1 MAERTRQGGLTRR
14 AYLAGAASVPL
25 AAGAAAS
32 AQASQEAP
40 AQAPGGVLPAR
51 DAFPDIGGV
60 YLNSGSV
67 HPVSAGARQAV
78 DTYLRSRSMSGEP
91 AGYSLG
97 AKRRSVLERYARLIN
112 AEPSEVAYVT
122 STSAGE
128 QLAVKALG
136 IPGTGGRIVT
146 DALHFFGS
154 FHLYNELERA
164 GMDVVIIRPR
174 DDYRIHL
181 EDMAAAMTRDTR
193 LVAVSAVST
202 INGFQHD
209 LGAVTEMAHAYGAR
223 VYVDAVHAVGAVPV
237 DVKATGVDFLA
248 GSSFKWMMGDM
259 GLGFAYVRGDLIP
272 ELQRPWAGYHQLA
285 AFQSHVYPYDEPGEQ
300 AFETGARDDAT
311 GLFAMGTFSNT
322 GVAHLDWSL
331 DYLARLGVET
341 IQAHRQPI
349 IEKARREM
357 PALGFE
363 PLTPEDSTGPLI
375 SWARQHARRDL
386 HDRLERAGVAVSLSR
401 HRLRISP
408 SVFNTEADIDRVLEA
423 LA

>member
-1 MAERTRQGGLTRR
+1 MTEDSEPGGLTRR
-14 AYLAGAASVPL
+14 AYLAGAVAIPVV
-25 AAGAAAS
+25 AGMATQAAA
-32 AQASQEAP
+32 QEAP
-40 AQAPGGVLPAR
+40 APSAGPVALPAR
-51 DAFPDIGGV
+51 EEFPDIAGT

-67 HPVSAGARQAV
+67 HPFSVGARRAV
-78 DTYLRSRSMSGEP
+78 EAYLQSRSMSADG
-91 AGYSLG
+91 AGYEIG

-112 AEPSEVAYVT
+112 ADVREVAYVT

-136 IPGTGGRIVT
+136 IPERGGRIVT

-164 GMDVVIIRPR
+164 GMDVVVIRPR

-181 EDMAAAMTRDTR
+181 EDMAAAMTDDTR
-193 LVAVSAVST
+193 LVAISAVST

-209 LGAVTEMAHAYGAR
+209 LAAVAEMAHAHGAR

-237 DVKATGVDFLA
+237 DVKATGIDFLA

-285 AFQSHVYPYDEPGEQ
+285 TFASHVYPYDEPGEQ

-322 GVAHLDWSL
+322 GIAHLDWSL
-331 DYLARLGVET
+331 DFLERVGVET
-341 IQAHRQPI
+341 IQAYRQPI
-349 IEKARREM
+349 IERARREM
-357 PALGFE
+357 PRLGFE

-375 SWARQHARRDL
+375 SWAREHARRDL
-386 HDRLERAGVAVSLSR
+386 HERLQQAGVHVSLSR

-408 SVFNTEADIDRVLEA
+408 SVFNTQADIDRVLEA

>member
-1 MAERTRQGGLTRR
+1 MTDDTRSGGLTRR
-14 AYLAGAASVPL
+14 AYLAGAAAVPL
-25 AAGAAAS
+25 AAGASASASARTRATRSAAS
-32 AQASQEAP
+32 
-40 AQAPGGVLPAR
+40 LPAR
-51 DAFPDIGGV
+51 DEFPDIAGT

-67 HPVSAGARQAV
+67 HPVSAGARNAV

-91 AGYSLG
+91 AGYDLG
-97 AKRRSVLERYARLIN
+97 AMRRSVLERYARLIN

-128 QLAVKALG
+128 QLAVRALG
-136 IPGTGGRIVT
+136 IPDVGGRIVT

-164 GMDVVIIRPR
+164 GMEVVIIRPR
-174 DDYRIHL
+174 DDHQIHL
-181 EDMAAAMTRDTR
+181 EDMAAAMNSQTR

-209 LGAVTEMAHAYGAR
+209 LAAVAEMAHAHGAR

-237 DVKATGVDFLA
+237 DVRASGVDFLA
-248 GSSFKWMMGDM
+248 NSSFKWMMGDM
-259 GLGFAYVRGDLIP
+259 GLGFAYVRADLIP
-272 ELQRPWAGYHQLA
+272 QLRRPQAGYHQLA
-285 AFQSHVYPYDEPGEQ
+285 SFSSHVYPHDEPGEQ

-331 DYLARLGVET
+331 DYLERVGVEN
-341 IQAHRQPI
+341 IQAHRQPL
-349 IEKARREM
+349 IEHARREM
-357 PALGFE
+357 AGLGFE
-363 PLTPEDSTGPLI
+363 PMTAEDSTGPLI
-375 SWARQHARRDL
+375 TWVRENARQDL
-386 HDRLERAGVAVSLSR
+386 HERMDRAGVHISLSR
-401 HRLRISP
+401 HRLRFSP
-408 SVFNTEADIDRVLEA
+408 SVFNTRADIDRALEA